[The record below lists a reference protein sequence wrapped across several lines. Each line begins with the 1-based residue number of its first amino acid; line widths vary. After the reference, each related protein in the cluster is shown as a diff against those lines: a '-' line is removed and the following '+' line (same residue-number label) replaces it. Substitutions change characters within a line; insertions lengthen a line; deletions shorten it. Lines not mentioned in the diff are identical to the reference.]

1 MCCSPRPCIPTPE
14 HCWRPCPARRL
25 ETKQLRRCARRR
37 LASRRFAPNRPIP
50 PRRPRRRHPAVRF
63 AIAAPTP
70 LRSAK
75 RRCRRSRKRRR
86 GIGLPVTARGNSPLG
101 RRSPGIEYATWAG
114 CLEFRYSWPM
124 TQRKPVRPSDGLA
137 NVRYEI
143 RGKLARRALALERLG
158 YDIVSLNI
166 GNPYAF
172 GFRTPETMRL
182 AMIENLRH
190 SEGYVHQKGIFPARE
205 AVVMQQQ
212 ERGVRGVTAE
222 EVFIGNGVSELIDL
236 TLRALLNPG
245 DEVLVPSP
253 DYPLWTAAVNLNTG
267 RAVHYPCHAA
277 RSFIPDPQD
286 IEALVNKRTRAIV
299 IVNPN
304 NPTGAVYPRETLAAI
319 ARMAEKHRLV
329 VLSDEIYDQILYDDA
344 EFVPMATLVHN
355 TLCCTMSGLS
365 KVYRAC
371 GYRVGW
377 AAFSGD
383 TESAG
388 DYLNGLELLSS
399 LRLCSNVPGQWAVQT
414 ALGGYQSIRE
424 LTRPGGRLYESRQ
437 TILDGVARSKYLK
450 LARPMGALY
459 SFVEVRSDLLP
470 DFDDQTFALDLLEN
484 KHVLVAPGVS
494 FNVPY
499 RNCFRITNLPE
510 PQVLATV
517 FARIEELLEAQAAAR
532 PELQLVGSAAKV
544 QQH

>member
-1 MCCSPRPCIPTPE
+1 
-14 HCWRPCPARRL
+14 
-25 ETKQLRRCARRR
+25 
-37 LASRRFAPNRPIP
+37 
-50 PRRPRRRHPAVRF
+50 
-63 AIAAPTP
+63 
-70 LRSAK
+70 
-75 RRCRRSRKRRR
+75 
-86 GIGLPVTARGNSPLG
+86 
-101 RRSPGIEYATWAG
+101 
-114 CLEFRYSWPM
+114 M

-143 RGKLARRALALERLG
+143 RGKLARRALAMERLG
-158 YDIVSLNI
+158 HDIVSLNI

-182 AMIENLRH
+182 AMIENLRL

-236 TLRALLNPG
+236 SLRALLNPG

-277 RSFIPDPQD
+277 RCFIPDPEE
-286 IEALVNKRTRAIV
+286 IEALVTKRTRAIV

-304 NPTGAVYPRETLAAI
+304 NPTGAVYPRETLTAI
-319 ARMAEKHRLV
+319 AELAERHRLV

-377 AAFSGD
+377 ASFSGD

-424 LTRPGGRLYESRQ
+424 LTRPGGRLYASRQ
-437 TILDGVARSKYLK
+437 TILDGVARSKYLR

-459 SFVEVRSDLLP
+459 SFVEVRSDVLP
-470 DFDDQTFALDLLEN
+470 DFDDQTFALDLLET

-499 RNCFRITNLPE
+499 RNSFRITNLPE
-510 PQVLATV
+510 PQVLETV
-517 FARIEELLEAQAAAR
+517 FARIEELLDAQAAEV
-532 PELQLVGSAAKV
+532 PELRLVEPAAKA

>member
-1 MCCSPRPCIPTPE
+1 MTRPNT
-14 HCWRPCPARRL
+14 
-25 ETKQLRRCARRR
+25 
-37 LASRRFAPNRPIP
+37 
-50 PRRPRRRHPAVRF
+50 
-63 AIAAPTP
+63 
-70 LRSAK
+70 
-75 RRCRRSRKRRR
+75 
-86 GIGLPVTARGNSPLG
+86 
-101 RRSPGIEYATWAG
+101 
-114 CLEFRYSWPM
+114 
-124 TQRKPVRPSDGLA
+124 VRPSDGLA

-143 RGKLARRALALERLG
+143 RGKLARRALAMERLG
-158 YDIVSLNI
+158 YDIISLNI

-212 ERGVRGVTAE
+212 ERGVRGVSAE

-267 RAVHYPCHAA
+267 RAVHYPC
-277 RSFIPDPQD
+277 RPERGFVPD
-286 IEALVNKRTRAIV
+286 IAELESLITRRTRAV
-299 IVNPN
+299 VVVNPN
-304 NPTGAVYPRETLAAI
+304 NPTGAVYPRETLQAI
-319 ARMAEKHRLV
+319 AQMAEKHRLV
-329 VLSDEIYDQILYDDA
+329 VLSDEIYDQIVYDDA
-344 EFVPMATLVHN
+344 EFVPMATLVQN
-355 TLCCTMSGLS
+355 TLCCTMSGIS

-377 AAFSGD
+377 AVFSGD
-383 TESAG
+383 TENAAE
-388 DYLNGLELLSS
+388 YLLGLELLSS

-424 LTRPGGRLYESRQ
+424 LTQTGGRLYESRQ
-437 TILDGVARSKYLK
+437 AILDGVARSKYLR

-459 SFVEVRSDLLP
+459 SFVEVRSDVLP
-470 DFDDQTFALDLLEN
+470 DFDDQSFALELLER

-499 RNCFRITNLPE
+499 RNFFRITNLPE
-510 PQVLATV
+510 PQILAMV
-517 FARIEELLEAQAAAR
+517 FERIEELLDAQAAAG
-532 PELQLVGSAAKV
+532 PKLSVVGH
-544 QQH
+544 QDHH

>member
-1 MCCSPRPCIPTPE
+1 
-14 HCWRPCPARRL
+14 
-25 ETKQLRRCARRR
+25 
-37 LASRRFAPNRPIP
+37 LA
-50 PRRPRRRHPAVRF
+50 
-63 AIAAPTP
+63 
-70 LRSAK
+70 
-75 RRCRRSRKRRR
+75 
-86 GIGLPVTARGNSPLG
+86 G
-101 RRSPGIEYATWAG
+101 
-114 CLEFRYSWPM
+114 
-124 TQRKPVRPSDGLA
+124 
-137 NVRYEI
+137 VRYEI

-158 YDIVSLNI
+158 YDVVSLNI

-212 ERGVRGVTAE
+212 ERGVRGVSAE

-236 TLRALLNPG
+236 ALRALLNAG

-253 DYPLWTAAVNLNTG
+253 DYPLWTAAVNLNSG
-267 RAVHYPCHAA
+267 RAIHYPCRAE
-277 RSFIPDPQD
+277 RGFVPDPEE
-286 IEALVNKRTRAIV
+286 IEALVSRRTRALV

-304 NPTGAVYPRETLAAI
+304 NPTGAVYPRETLAAMARI
-319 ARMAEKHRLV
+319 AERHRLL
-329 VLSDEIYDQILYDDA
+329 VLSDEIYDQILYDEA
-344 EFVPMATLVHN
+344 EFVPMAALVQG

-377 AAFSGD
+377 AVFSGD
-383 TESAG
+383 VESAAE
-388 DYLNGLELLSS
+388 YLNGLELLCS
-399 LRLCSNVPGQWAVQT
+399 LRLCSNVAGQWAVQT
-414 ALGGYQSIRE
+414 ALGGHQSIRE
-424 LTRPGGRLYESRQ
+424 LTRPGGRLYESRR
-437 TILDGVARSKYLK
+437 TILEGVARSKYLK

-459 SFVEVRSDLLP
+459 AFVEVRGDVLP
-470 DFDDQTFALDLLEN
+470 DFDDQAFALDLLES

-517 FARIEELLEAQAAAR
+517 FERIEELLDARAAAA
-532 PELQLVGSAAKV
+532 PALQIVGSTGQV
-544 QQH
+544 